1 MKFGEPIAI
10 VGMGGVFP
18 GARSLDEFWQIIAT
32 GRDTSRPAPA
42 GRWRLNPAD
51 ILHPTPGTPDR
62 VYTDRACFIEG
73 FALDPVGLA
82 VDRDLLAQLDPVV
95 HLLLAAGRDAFA
107 SAKTSSLDRARVGV
121 TLGHIALPTES
132 SSKLCEEILT
142 PLLEEQLFGTRPLPS
157 GAAVPAVS
165 SPATVPV
172 AAPSGETPERH
183 GQAGRLPHYATHPL
197 NRYVA
202 GLPAGL
208 LAQALGLGG
217 GTRTLDAACASS
229 LYALKLACDELHAG
243 RVDAMLAGGVS
254 RPDSLYTQMGFA
266 QLRALATTGR
276 CTPFD
281 AAGSG
286 LIVGEGAGVVVL
298 KRLSDALRDGDEIH
312 ALIRG
317 IGLSND
323 LDGNL
328 LSPASEG
335 QIRALRLA
343 YDAAGWEPESVEL
356 IECHATGTPVG
367 DAVEFSSLS
376 QLWSGRTWQ
385 PGQCTLGAVKANV
398 GHLLTGAGAAGL
410 LKVLLSL
417 RHNTLPP
424 VANFQKASDKI
435 PLAQSPFRAL
445 TQSQPWEKRSDG
457 RPRRAAINGFGFG
470 GINAHVLIEEW
481 TGGSGAAVPAATRP
495 ATVPV
500 AALTS
505 TGTVERLAAGGD
517 ACPTIA
523 APIAIVGLATH
534 IGPWCNLRSF
544 TARVL
549 GADPDTQ
556 PAARPDW
563 RGLHPEALT
572 AQPGYFVDDL
582 AIPVSRYRIPPRE
595 LAELLPQQALM
606 LEVARDALADA
617 RVTEPNPTRT
627 GVFIGLGLDL
637 RTTDFH
643 FRWSMLDRASDWALR
658 SSTFQCRDSAAD
670 STSECRATEHEQA
683 AWAARVVECANPPL
697 NADRT
702 MGALAGTNAS
712 RIAKEFRIGGQ
723 SYTVCSEDTSGLSAL
738 EIAVRALQRGEL
750 DLALAGGVELTGDLR
765 TRLAEAALSK
775 DAIPGEGAVAIVL
788 KRLED
793 ASRDGDRIY
802 AVIRGVGVASARAGD
817 LQSPSVAPDCNRSG
831 DYKSPAQTLAA
842 SRALAEATLA
852 DATSIPSATAEVGHT
867 GAASGLVDLVKAAL
881 SLHTEVLPASH
892 RTGPTHWLRDRAD
905 GSRRATITATS
916 VDGNAISVVL
926 EEAGFV
932 RHSSST
938 SAPLSLAPGFSRV
951 SAAGSESE
959 TVSTVSDGREA
970 VETARATAAANT
982 GLKPGANERGSSQS
996 LLISAATRRSESLF
1010 SFAAADTAGLLAQLD
1025 SLRQLA
1031 AASPS
1036 TALDTIARRWFR
1048 EVLDC
1053 ASPLALSSAM
1063 EKRQRTAALQD
1074 AATLTPAPLHRLA
1087 FIAQDRAQL
1096 TRLLDAAA
1104 EAVHT
1109 TKATVLDHRDRD
1121 RLFFTPPTERVSGKV
1136 AFVFPGA
1143 GNHFADMGRE
1153 LSLLFPK
1160 VLRAQGRENERLA
1173 SQLFAAQFWN
1183 ATAPVTDQRASIC
1196 GQVALG
1202 AFVSD
1207 IAVSLGLKPDAA
1219 LGYSLGE
1226 STSLF
1231 ALRAWTARDEMLA
1244 RVTASTLF
1252 TKDLTGE
1259 PAALRRAWKLRG
1271 KQSVAWLAGLVDRP
1285 AEEVRAAMTGLARTY
1300 ILIVNTPRECVIGG
1314 DVEQVRSLVAKLG
1327 CHFFALDGV
1336 STVHCDLLEPVLE
1349 PYRELHRFPTTAPAG
1364 VTFYSGGWGR
1374 SYVPDRETA
1383 ADAIVAQASDTI
1395 DFPRVVRAAYDNG
1408 VRVFI
1413 EMGPGASCSR
1423 MIGQIL
1429 EGQPHMARSLCVS
1442 AKEPLLDV
1450 LRVLGALW
1458 AEGLPVNLEPL
1469 FGVVEEEAAPESEG
1483 KKVIIRITGAP
1494 IVFGDRARPRA
1505 QLDAPSHP
1513 TRARSNLRGGL
1524 ASQSAPEV
1532 YREGAEN
1539 DARGGRAPQTSGVG
1553 ARSAGSVNEPQPVSM
1568 NADIAADPFEA
1579 ELLTAMAQAQATTL
1593 QAHETYL
1600 AFSEGVFKT
1609 LSEAVQT
1616 QLDLVAR
1623 AAGGASL
1630 AQFTRGPLTPALSP
1644 SGGEGGELL
1653 QFVSHGATG
1662 ARAGGFQPPPV
1673 DSGATQ
1679 TRRLPAAGTD
1689 AVPRSLTRE
1698 QCFEFAIGKIGSAL
1712 GPMFAEADS
1721 FPTRVRLPDAPLQL
1735 VDRITAIEGEPRS
1748 MTHGRVVTEHDVHP
1762 GAWYLDC
1769 GRIPTCIAVEAGQA
1783 DLFLSGFLGID
1794 FETHG
1799 LAMYRLLDAKVC
1811 FHRSLPG
1818 PGETIRYDI
1827 RIERFFQQSGVWLFK
1842 FNFESTVN
1850 GQPLLTMSEGCA
1862 GFFSQQDLA
1871 AGKGVIRTSLQLK
1884 PQPGKRP
1891 ADWEHFVPMAVESY
1905 SAEQLD
1911 ALREGDLVGCFGEKF
1926 AGLKLAKPVT
1936 LPGSST
1942 FQCRDAGRGDSTSE
1956 CRATHMRLVHRIE
1969 RLEPTGGRFGL
1980 GLIRGEADIHPDDWF
1995 ITCHFVDDRVM
2006 PGTLMYECC
2015 LHTLR
2020 VHLLRLGWVVEAR
2033 PGVALEPVPG
2043 VVGQLKCRGQVLETT
2058 KLVTYEIE
2066 IREIG
2071 YGPEPY
2077 VIADALMYADGK
2089 AIVEISNMSLRYT
2102 GVTREELRA
2111 VWNAAERRASLG
2123 TNGDNAATSRAMLG
2137 APKPALYGPE
2147 RITAFSSGNP
2157 SEAFGEPYR
2166 IFDAGMSRRIARLP
2180 RAPYQFL
2187 DRVTEIRG
2195 CEAFKM
2201 VAGGEVA
2208 ADYDVPPG
2216 EWYFA
2221 ANRQGD
2227 MPFAVLLEIALQPC
2241 GWLSAYLGSALTSS
2255 DDLSYRN
2262 LGGSGTQ
2269 FVPVRPDVGT
2279 LTTRIKNT
2287 RLSSS
2292 AGMIIQWFDFEVSA
2306 GAQKIYRGD
2315 TYFGFFPK
2323 AALKKQEGIK
2333 GAKLYEPT
2341 PAELARAKS
2350 LAFPTAAPFADTM
2363 LRMVDDITVFVADG
2377 GPKGLGFLRGT
2388 KRVLAEEWFFQAHFY
2403 QDPVVPGSLGLE
2415 SFLQLLKFAAVER
2428 WGHTPGTRWEAVAT
2442 NTKHEWTY
2450 RGQVIPRDALVTV
2463 EAVVTAVDDATRTLT
2478 GEGFLCVDGRVIYG
2492 MKNFVVRGVKDA

>member
-1 MKFGEPIAI
+1 VKFGEPIAI

-32 GRDTSRPAPA
+32 GRDTSCPAPP

-73 FALDPVGLA
+73 FVLDPAGLA
-82 VDRDLLAQLDPVV
+82 VDGDLLAQLDPVV

-107 SAKTSSLDRARVGV
+107 SAKTTSLDRARIGV

-132 SSKLCEEILT
+132 SSKLCEEVLT
-142 PLLEEQLFGTRPLPS
+142 PLLEQATFGS
-157 GAAVPAVS
+157 GTS
-165 SPATVPV
+165 SK
-172 AAPSGETPERH
+172 
-183 GQAGRLPHYATHPL
+183 LKTHPL

-202 GLPAGL
+202 GLPAGI

-281 AAGSG
+281 AAASG

-298 KRLSDALRDGDEIH
+298 KRLSDALCDGDEIH

-335 QIRALRLA
+335 QLRALRLA
-343 YDAAGWEPESVEL
+343 YDAAGWEPESVEF

-376 QLWSGRTWQ
+376 QLWSGRPWQ

-424 VANFQKASDKI
+424 VANFQRASDKI

-481 TGGSGAAVPAATRP
+481 CGQTERRSPSRREPSPTLNAGSETGAPSTPPQTQDPRP
-495 ATVPV
+495 QT
-500 AALTS
+500 LS
-505 TGTVERLAAGGD
+505 
-517 ACPTIA
+517 
-523 APIAIVGLATH
+523 PIAIIGLATH
-534 IGPWCNLRSF
+534 IGPWKNLRSF

-549 GADPDTQ
+549 GADTDTQ

-563 RGLHPEALT
+563 RGLHPEALAT
-572 AQPGYFVDDL
+572 QPGYFVDDL

-617 RVTEPNPTRT
+617 RVTEPDSTRT

-643 FRWSMLDRASDWALR
+643 FRWSMLDRASDWANRLP
-658 SSTFQCRDSAAD
+658 AD
-670 STSECRATEHEQA
+670 VSEQDQA
-683 AWAARVVECANPPL
+683 AWAARVVEAANPPL

-738 EIAVRALQRGEL
+738 EIAVCALQRGEL

-765 TRLAEAALSK
+765 TRLAETALGK
-775 DAIPGEGAVAIVL
+775 DVIPGEGAAAIVL

-793 ASRDGDRIY
+793 AHRDGDRIY
-802 AVIRGVGVASARAGD
+802 AVIRGVGAGSAAFTPLQASADETASEKTDAVPTSHAGAA
-817 LQSPSVAPDCNRSG
+817 LRPR
-831 DYKSPAQTLAA
+831 AA
-842 SRALAEATLA
+842 SKLATARALAEATFA
-852 DATSIPSATAEVGHT
+852 NATSIPSAAAEVGHT
-867 GAASGLVDLVKAAL
+867 GAASGLVDLAKAAL
-881 SLHTEVLPASH
+881 ALHTETLPARAGGFQPPPLSVPEAPV
-892 RTGPTHWLRDRAD
+892 GDCKSPAPQHWLRDRAD
-905 GSRRATITATS
+905 GLRRAAVTATS
-916 VDGNAISVVL
+916 VDGNAMSVVL
-926 EEAGFV
+926 EEAPALVGDDV
-932 RHSSST
+932 RSLST
-938 SAPLSLAPGFSRV
+938 NRQSAIGNRQ
-951 SAAGSESE
+951 
-959 TVSTVSDGREA
+959 
-970 VETARATAAANT
+970 
-982 GLKPGANERGSSQS
+982 SSQS
-996 LLISAATRRSESLF
+996 LLASAATKRSEALF
-1010 SFAAADTAGLLAQLD
+1010 TFAADDTAGLLAQLD
-1025 SLRQLA
+1025 SLCQLA
-1031 AASPS
+1031 AAAPS
-1036 TALDTIARRWFR
+1036 ASLNTLACHWLRSAEHRSARAAKAEQW
-1048 EVLDC
+1048 
-1053 ASPLALSSAM
+1053 SA
-1063 EKRQRTAALQD
+1063 
-1074 AATLTPAPLHRLA
+1074 LHRLA
-1087 FIAQDRAQL
+1087 FIAQDRAQF
-1096 TRLLDAAA
+1096 TRLLDSA
-1104 EAVHT
+1104 ESAVRNSQAET
-1109 TKATVLDHRDRD
+1109 LDHRDRD
-1121 RLFFTPPTERVSGKV
+1121 RLFFTPPAERVTGKV

-1153 LSLLFPK
+1153 LGLLFPE
-1160 VLRAQGRENERLA
+1160 VLRAQDRENERLA
-1173 SQLFAAQFWN
+1173 SQMFAAQFWN

-1285 AEEVRAAMTGLARTY
+1285 AEEVRAAMAGLACTY

-1314 DVEQVRSLVAKLG
+1314 DAEQVRALVAKLG
-1327 CHFFALDGV
+1327 CHFFALEGV
-1336 STVHCDLLEPVLE
+1336 STVHCDLLKPVLE
-1349 PYRELHRFPTTAPAG
+1349 PYRELHRFPTTPPAG

-1374 SYVPDRETA
+1374 SYVPDRESA
-1383 ADAIVAQASDTI
+1383 ADAIVAQASATI
-1395 DFPRVVRAAYDNG
+1395 DFPRVVRAAYDDG
-1408 VRVFI
+1408 VRFFI

-1429 EGQPHMARSLCVS
+1429 EGQPHVARSLCVS
-1442 AKEPLLDV
+1442 AKEPLLEV
-1450 LRVLGALW
+1450 LRVVGALW
-1458 AEGLPVNLEPL
+1458 AEGLPMNLEPL
-1469 FGVVEEEAAPESEG
+1469 YGAVEEEVAPEPEG
-1483 KKVIIRITGAP
+1483 KKVVIPITGAL
-1494 IVFGDRARPRA
+1494 IVPPPLPSSSTFQCRVEDVQKSDSERLAGTCQDSTSECRATSCAP
-1505 QLDAPSHP
+1505 LAPS
-1513 TRARSNLRGGL
+1513 N
-1524 ASQSAPEV
+1524 
-1532 YREGAEN
+1532 RE
-1539 DARGGRAPQTSGVG
+1539 T
-1553 ARSAGSVNEPQPVSM
+1553 EPQPVPVS
-1568 NADIAADPFEA
+1568 AEIAADPFEA

-1593 QAHETYL
+1593 QAHEAYL

-1609 LSEAVQT
+1609 LSESVQT

-1623 AAGGASL
+1623 AANGESL
-1630 AQFTRGPLTPALSP
+1630 TQFTRGPLTPALSP
-1644 SGGEGGELL
+1644 GGGEGEHTLEHRALL
-1653 QFVSHGATG
+1653 GTNGADVNSSRAMRG
-1662 ARAGGFQPPPV
+1662 APQPP
-1673 DSGATQ
+1673 G
-1679 TRRLPAAGTD
+1679 
-1689 AVPRSLTRE
+1689 AVPRSLSRE
-1698 QCFEFAIGKIGSAL
+1698 QCFEFAIGKIGNAL
-1712 GPMFAEADS
+1712 GPLFAEADS

-1748 MTHGRVVTEHDVHP
+1748 MTHGRVVTEHDIQP

-1794 FETHG
+1794 FETRG

-1818 PGETIRYDI
+1818 PGEVIRYDI

-1891 ADWEHFVPMAVESY
+1891 ADWEDFVPMVVESY

-1911 ALREGDLVGCFGEKF
+1911 ALREGDLVKCFGEKF

-1936 LPGSST
+1936 LPG
-1942 FQCRDAGRGDSTSE
+1942 GR
-1956 CRATHMRLVHRIE
+1956 MRLVHRIE
-1969 RLEPTGGRFGL
+1969 RLEPNGGRFGL

-2111 VWNAAERRASLG
+2111 TWNAA
-2123 TNGDNAATSRAMLG
+2123 
-2137 APKPALYGPE
+2137 E
-2147 RITAFSSGNP
+2147 RITAFSTGNP
-2157 SEAFGEPYR
+2157 SDAFGEPYR
-2166 IFDAGMSRRIARLP
+2166 IFDAGASRRIARLP

-2187 DRVTEIRG
+2187 DRITEVRG

-2201 VAGGEVA
+2201 VAGGEVT
-2208 ADYDVPPG
+2208 ADYYVPPG

-2227 MPFAVLLEIALQPC
+2227 MPFAILLEIALQPC

-2262 LGGSGTQ
+2262 LGGTGTQ
-2269 FVPVRPDVGT
+2269 FTPVRPDVGT

-2323 AALKKQEGIK
+2323 AALEKQEGIK

-2350 LAFPTAAPFADTM
+2350 LAYPTAAPFADTM
-2363 LRMVDDITVFVADG
+2363 MRMVDEMPVFVADG
-2377 GPKGLGFLRGT
+2377 GPQRLGFIRGT
-2388 KRVLAEEWFFQAHFY
+2388 KRVVAEEWFFQAHFY

-2442 NTKHEWTY
+2442 NTRHEWTY

-2492 MKNFVVRGVKDA
+2492 MKNFVVRGVKEA